1 MAARQG
7 SQSNAMLYS
16 LVTFVALFIIATVCA
31 VIFYVKSEEY
41 RTASQNDQATL
52 EEVATRSEQSRLA
65 RIVGKPER
73 GVSYLATM
81 NKLFDDLYRMLLG
94 KEAPE
99 DTPATVKFNEISM
112 TAQAKLIEGLGD
124 DIDPASGP
132 DGIAIL
138 KTVEDLKQKL
148 ESARAELDNF
158 DTISKDLQADLQ
170 AALDN
175 NEQEK
180 EAFLTNLNEFQAGY
194 DQVRE
199 QFNELQQ
206 TMEGA
211 CEEQIQLFQDK
222 LVAQEVI
229 LKKKQMELQ
238 DTAKKLD
245 ETSTLL
251 DSALTKLSDI
261 KPKPNIEVQAY
272 KPDAQI
278 VRIDLQNGI
287 VYLDAGIKDHIYR
300 GLTFAIYDRNQPIS
314 ETGAGKAE
322 IEVFQV
328 SEQVCAARIIKS
340 EKRNPIVKEDIVSN
354 LIWDSKT
361 SNRFVVVGEFDL
373 NNDSRPDKDGN
384 QRIIEMVE
392 RWGGTIMDNVTV
404 DTDFIVV
411 GLSPNVLQRPT
422 QDEMDIDPMAQ
433 LRFERSLAESQNYKN
448 LLDKANDLS
457 VPVFNQKRFMYL
469 IGYDTLA
476 NKNPGM

>member
-16 LVTFVALFIIATVCA
+16 LITFVALFIIATVCA

-41 RTASQNDQATL
+41 RTSSQNDQAKL
-52 EEVATRSEQSRLA
+52 EEVANRSEQGRLP
-65 RIVGKPER
+65 RIVGKPEK
-73 GVSYLATM
+73 GVSYLGTM
-81 NKLFDDLYRMLLG
+81 EKLFDDLYRMLLG

-112 TAQAKLIEGLGD
+112 TAQNKLIEGLGD
-124 DIDPASGP
+124 DVSPASGP

-148 ESARAELDNF
+148 DIAREKLAAYDKLAQ
-158 DTISKDLQADLQ
+158 DLQADLDTAKSQ
-170 AALDN
+170 
-175 NEQEK
+175 NESQQQE
-180 EAFLTNLNEFQAGY
+180 FLLELNQFQAQA
-194 DQVRE
+194 DQIRDSFDTLKQDMQGV
-199 QFNELQQ
+199 FN
-206 TMEGA
+206 
-211 CEEQIQLFQDK
+211 EQIQVFEEK
-222 LVAQEVI
+222 LEALEVT

-238 DTAKKLD
+238 DTEEKLT

-300 GLTFAIYDRNQPIS
+300 GLTFAIYDRNQPIP
-314 ETGAGKAE
+314 ETGEGKAE

-340 EKRNPIVKEDIVSN
+340 EKKNPIVKEDIVSN

-361 SNRFVVVGEFDL
+361 SNRFVVAGEFDF
-373 NNDSRPDKDGN
+373 NNDGRPDKDGN
-384 QRIIEMVE
+384 KRIIEMVE
-392 RWGGTIMDNVTV
+392 RWGGTVMDDVTV

-411 GLSPNVLQRPT
+411 GLSPSALQRPT
-422 QDEMDIDPMAQ
+422 QDEIDIDPMAQ
-433 LRFERSLAESQNYKN
+433 LRFEQSLQKTQSYKN
-448 LLDKANDLS
+448 LLDKANNLS

>member
-1 MAARQG
+1 E
-7 SQSNAMLYS
+7 N
-16 LVTFVALFIIATVCA
+16 
-31 VIFYVKSEEY
+31 
-41 RTASQNDQATL
+41 
-52 EEVATRSEQSRLA
+52 
-65 RIVGKPER
+65 P
-73 GVSYLATM
+73 
-81 NKLFDDLYRMLLG
+81 
-94 KEAPE
+94 
-99 DTPATVKFNEISM
+99 PATGKYNEISM